1 MAEHPDAIDTLRAA
15 RFAVKPP
22 EVVEFLGLPPIDI
35 PQLPYLEGREQQS
48 AGVLIQCLADTIL
61 QWRDKV
67 PPEVQPAI
75 VALMNG
81 GVAIRVDKLIQESHH
96 GIRIEGRFE
105 GRPCMVFTHQ
115 ASVQLFCYSERVE
128 DEAQRR
134 KIAFIIDG
142 TEWQI

>member
-15 RFAVKPP
+15 HYAVKPP
-22 EVVEFLGLPPIDI
+22 EVVDYLALPAIDI

-61 QWRDKV
+61 QWREKV
-67 PPEVQPAI
+67 PADVQPAI
-75 VALMNG
+75 IALLNG

-105 GRPCMVFTHQ
+105 GRPCMVIAHQ
-115 ASVQLFCYSERVE
+115 ASIQLFCYSERIE
-128 DEAQRR
+128 AEAQRR
-134 KIAFIIDG
+134 RIGFILDG